1 MHEFLSWGL
10 MDIYIYYCTSNW
22 MDFHVATKLFKESA
36 TYGGPRLTTEK
47 AATEEDDDRT
57 GDSGTGDSGMGTGS
71 SGMGTGSGSIRV
83 EDRKHGDW
91 SPKPVHLLY
100 HNH

>member
-10 MDIYIYYCTSNW
+10 MDIYNTVYTVNW

-36 TYGGPRLTTEK
+36 AYGGPHLTTEK
-47 AATEEDDDRT
+47 AATEEDDDR
-57 GDSGTGDSGMGTGS
+57 TGDSGMGTGS